1 MKLIAILFLAV
12 ALEMSGA
19 VILLK
24 PATAASQTLADHL
37 AAQLAS
43 RTNGNGFNFI
53 GVKTNNSTLVGFP
66 PVVAA
71 DFWLRDVSNILA
83 SSHFYKTPS
92 GWGVGA
98 CLSPISPRHCV
109 ATQHV
114 TGNNGNA
121 YLTNLWLRP
130 DGTTYTNWIIAQT
143 NLGGDLDVVLMAN
156 TNCAWFQVLP
166 DVSAK
171 VVKNYARGLPAVG
184 VLMHHASR
192 PTSYVTTFTA
202 ALTSPGQYGH
212 TWNNFQFGDYSQG
225 YAQIVGDSS
234 SPTYAIIAGEAVLV
248 DQTYLSSMTGPSVGV
263 RVAEVNAAMQNLSLN
278 NAAPIY
284 AVTLYDLSRFPDL

>member
-1 MKLIAILFLAV
+1 MKLIAIILLAV
-12 ALEMSGA
+12 TLEMSGA
-19 VILLK
+19 IILLK
-24 PATAASQTLADHL
+24 PASAPAQTLADHM

-43 RTNGNGFNFI
+43 RTTGNGFNFI

-83 SSHFYKTPS
+83 SSHFYKSPT

-121 YLTNLWLRP
+121 YLTNLWLLP
-130 DGTTYTNWIIAQT
+130 DGTVYTNWIIAQT
-143 NLGGDLDVVLMAN
+143 NLGGDLDVVLMAK

-166 DVSAK
+166 DVTAK
-171 VVKNYARGLPAVG
+171 VVKNYAVGLPAVG
-184 VLMHHASR
+184 VLMHHASL
-192 PTSYVTTFTA
+192 PNSYVTTFTA
-202 ALTSPGQYGH
+202 ALTSPGQFGH

-225 YAQIVGDSS
+225 YAQITGDSS
-234 SPTYAIIAGEAVLV
+234 SPTFVIIAGEAVLV
-248 DQTYLSSMTGPSVGV
+248 DQTYTAAMSGPSPGV
-263 RVAEVNAAMQNLSLN
+263 RIAEVNAAMQNLSLM

-284 AVTLYDLSRFPDL
+284 SATLYDLSAFPNL